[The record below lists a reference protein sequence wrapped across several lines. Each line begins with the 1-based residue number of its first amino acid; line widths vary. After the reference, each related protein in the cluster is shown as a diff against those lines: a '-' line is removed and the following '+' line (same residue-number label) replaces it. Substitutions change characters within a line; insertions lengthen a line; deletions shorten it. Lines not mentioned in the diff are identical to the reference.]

1 MRNYLLILFFFS
13 QIGYSRAQTANES
26 QLFQYAQKI
35 EGEGKLNDALTIYK
49 SLLKNDSNNV
59 SYLTHTSILYSKVGH
74 RQPSKDNQIAWY
86 KTGFYLA
93 QKAIKLNNNSA
104 EAHYSLAL
112 SLGRMNENAGSKT
125 KIENAK
131 QIKSEA
137 EITLKLNPKIAG
149 AYHILGRWHQV
160 VAGFNAIER
169 TMISAIFGSMP
180 GGSYTDAINNFQR
193 AIVLEPLN
201 MVHYYELAHSYY
213 LRNDKGDKAQAKNWA
228 SKALMIPVK
237 NEDDADT
244 KKDCEALLKKLN

>member
-1 MRNYLLILFFFS
+1 MRHSLITLFFIS
-13 QIGYSRAQTANES
+13 QACFIQAQTANES
-26 QLFQYAQKI
+26 QLFQYAQKV
-35 EGEGKLNDALTIYK
+35 EAEGKLNDALTIYK
-49 SLLKNDSNNV
+49 SLLKNDSANI

-74 RQPSKDNQIAWY
+74 RQPNRDSQIAWY
-86 KTGFYLA
+86 KTGYYLA

-104 EAHYSLAL
+104 DAHYSFALA
-112 SLGRMNENAGSKT
+112 LGRMNENAGSKT

-228 SKALMIPVK
+228 SKALLIPVK

-244 KKDCEALLKKLN
+244 KKDCESLLKKLN

>member
-13 QIGYSRAQTANES
+13 QIGYSIAQTANES

-35 EGEGKLNDALTIYK
+35 EGEGKLNDALSIYK

-74 RQPSKDNQIAWY
+74 RQPSKDLQISWY

-93 QKAIKLNNNSA
+93 QKALKINNNSA

-149 AYHILGRWHQV
+149 SYHILGRWHQV

>member
-1 MRNYLLILFFFS
+1 MKNQLTILFLLISNYF
-13 QIGYSRAQTANES
+13 IIAQTANEG
-26 QLFQYAQKI
+26 QLYTYAQKI

-49 SLLKNDSNNV
+49 SLLKNDSNNIA
-59 SYLTHTSILYSKVGH
+59 YLTHSSILYSKVGH

-93 QKAIKLNNNSA
+93 QIAIKLNNNSA
-104 EAHYSLAL
+104 DAHYSLAL

>member
-1 MRNYLLILFFFS
+1 MRNYLIVVIFFFM
-13 QIGYSRAQTANES
+13 YSFSNAQSANEN
-26 QLFQYAQKI
+26 QLYQYAQKT
-35 EGEGKLNDALTIYK
+35 EAEGKLNDALTIYK
-49 SLLKNDSNNV
+49 SLLKNDSSNIG
-59 SYLTHTSILYSKVGH
+59 YLTHTSILYSKVGH
-74 RQPSKDNQIAWY
+74 RQPSKDLQIAWY
-86 KTGFYLA
+86 KTGYYLA
-93 QKAIKLNNNSA
+93 QKAIKINNSSA

-125 KIENAK
+125 KIDNAK

-137 EITLKLNPKIAG
+137 ELTLKLNPKIAG

-201 MVHYYELAHSYY
+201 MIHYYELAHSYY
-213 LRNDKGDKAQAKNWA
+213 LRNEKGDKAQAKNWA
-228 SKALMIPVK
+228 SKALLIQVK